1 MEDIVAQERNKEK
14 LLCLHG
20 FRTSGSFLRKQ
31 LSKWDLPNNSIFSHF
46 HLDFPDGYYPAGGKS
61 EIEGFFPPPYFEWF
75 QHENDFTVYTNLEE
89 CVSNLCDYIITNGP
103 FHGLLGFSQGAC
115 LAALL
120 LGYHAQGKILKD
132 HPPMKL
138 FVSISGTK
146 FKDPS
151 ICEVAYKDPITVK
164 SVHFIGAKDW
174 LKLPSQELA
183 SAFKDP
189 LIINHPQG
197 HTVPRLDEEALKK
210 LSNWIADAGEAAL
223 HVGNGVLNENKSMI
237 EKAAKGQKDESDVQ
251 EEENK

>member
-1 MEDIVAQERNKEK
+1 M
-14 LLCLHG
+14 
-20 FRTSGSFLRKQ
+20 
-31 LSKWDLPNNSIFSHF
+31 
-46 HLDFPDGYYPAGGKS
+46 
-61 EIEGFFPPPYFEWF
+61 
-75 QHENDFTVYTNLEE
+75 
-89 CVSNLCDYIITNGP
+89 
-103 FHGLLGFSQGAC
+103 
-115 LAALL
+115 
-120 LGYHAQGKILKD
+120 QGKILKD

-189 LIINHPQG
+189 LIINHPYG
-197 HTVPRLDEEALKK
+197 HTVPRLGAHLYLSNFYSSICRSSKNTPWYFNEENLKNQCLVYLFATDLMYTNLHEKTDEEALKK
-210 LSNWIADAGEAAL
+210 LSNWIANVGEAAL
-223 HVGNGVLNENKSMI
+223 HVGNGVLNENKSTV
-237 EKAAKGQKDESDVQ
+237 EKAEKGQKDESALQ